1 MTIVNQYS
9 FLIVALLSLIALGLF
24 LLRDGLT
31 GSDAISL
38 AALLIGF
45 GIAFVLL
52 SPGKSAVAGLKKIE
66 EAIGS
71 GTPVLLEYQ
80 SPY

>member
-9 FLIVALLSLIALGLF
+9 FLIVALLCMLGLGLF
-24 LLRDGLT
+24 LLRDGVEA
-31 GSDAISL
+31 GDVVAL

-45 GIAFVLL
+45 GIAYSLL
-52 SPGKSAVAGLKKIE
+52 SPGHSTTSALQDVHSS
-66 EAIGS
+66 IGS
-71 GTPVLLEYQ
+71 GHAVLLEYQ